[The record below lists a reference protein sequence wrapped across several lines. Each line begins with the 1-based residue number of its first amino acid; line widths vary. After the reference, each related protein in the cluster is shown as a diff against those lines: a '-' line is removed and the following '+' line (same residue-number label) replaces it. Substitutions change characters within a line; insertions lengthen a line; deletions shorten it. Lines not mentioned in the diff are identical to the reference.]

1 MAKRTVIEM
10 PGLAHGVPIPN
21 GAKIGNLVFSSAIS
35 GKNAETGKVPENPD
49 EQAEVLFRNIHK
61 FMELAGGTPENIGH
75 MTVFLKD
82 EKDRESIN
90 KAWLKMFPDPHSR
103 PARHALKSELRGGL
117 LFQIEI
123 IAVL

>member
-90 KAWLKMFPDPHSR
+90 KAWLKMFPDGHNR
-103 PARHALKSELRGGL
+103 PARHALKAELRGGL

>member
-21 GAKIGNLVFSSAIS
+21 GAKIGNVVFSSAIS

-75 MTVFLKD
+75 MTVYLKD

-90 KAWLKMFPDPHSR
+90 KAWLKMFPDEHNR
-103 PARHALKSELRGGL
+103 PARHALKAELRGGL